1 MLADRK
7 EVSMLSN
14 LLKQD
19 ESEKKV
25 ASLNVTQPP
34 ARRKTSKLNIV
45 DDVDDSDKEGKRKKG
60 ALESRQSHNLEVDN

>member
-7 EVSMLSN
+7 EVSLVSN
-14 LLKQD
+14 PLKQD

-25 ASLNVTQPP
+25 TNLTDAKSP

-60 ALESRQSHNLEVDN
+60 AAESRQSHNLEVDN